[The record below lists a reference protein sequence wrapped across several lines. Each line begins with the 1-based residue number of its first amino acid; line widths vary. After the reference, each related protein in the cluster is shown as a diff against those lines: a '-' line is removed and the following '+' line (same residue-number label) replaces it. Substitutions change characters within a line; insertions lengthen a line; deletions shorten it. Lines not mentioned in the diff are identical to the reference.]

1 MRVKICGKPCHKADS
16 ANVIVLEGVVSK
28 LFPIT
33 NSFPALC
40 YSPVVIVCVHLTCIL
55 MVKIKFNRKIELR
68 IVDG

>member
-1 MRVKICGKPCHKADS
+1 MCSILKLSYFYNDLRVKICGKPCHKADA

-40 YSPVVIVCVHLTCIL
+40 YSPVVIVCVHLNMYTY
-55 MVKIKFNRKIELR
+55 
-68 IVDG
+68 G